1 MKAFKMIIICALAT
15 LMIAA
20 FCGCLMEDGKVHQSH
35 SPAPT
40 ATAGAKTAVP
50 NATDHIDNYDNNYNN
65 DNNNNNNANN
75 NSNNN
80 ANNTATNNNGHNN
93 NIGEDI
99 GQGIEDIGEDIKNAS
114 GAAKQ
119 VNGYRTGRQLASLLF
134 IVVKYSY
141 PLRVFS

>member
-20 FCGCLMEDGKVHQSH
+20 FCGCRMEDGKVQQSH

-40 ATAGAKTAVP
+40 ATADTKTEVP
-50 NATDHIDNYDNNYNN
+50 RTTDNIDGNNNNNNNN
-65 DNNNNNNANN
+65 DNNNNNNNN
-75 NSNNN
+75 
-80 ANNTATNNNGHNN
+80 NN

-119 VNGYRTGRQLASLLF
+119 VNG
-134 IVVKYSY
+134 
-141 PLRVFS
+141 